1 MRVPSTL
8 RCNTASRSGTTSV
21 DCDVAIVGAG
31 PYGLAAAA
39 HLAPT
44 DGLEV
49 RVFGRPMSFWDEQ
62 MPRGMRLR
70 SPYVAST
77 IGNPDDTRTLDAY
90 QRATGRLVTRPV
102 PLSDFV
108 AYGRWFAAGLATAP
122 DERFVQ
128 AIETSPAGYVL
139 RLQDGDTTT
148 ARRVV
153 VAGGIAPF
161 ADRPPVFDGL
171 DAEHATHASE
181 HHDLGVFAGKR
192 VLVVGG
198 GQSALESAAL
208 LKEGG
213 ASVEMVVREQRI
225 FFLRRAPIIHKLGPI
240 TKAAFAPAEVGP
252 AGVSRLVSAPR
263 VFRSL
268 PRRTQDRFSV
278 RSLRPAGAAWLT
290 DRVRDVPIN
299 LGRTIA
305 AAQVR
310 TGRVEVTLDDGS
322 RREADHVL
330 MATGYRVD
338 IAKYPFLPAAI
349 LRRVRQVDGYP
360 VLSTGFETTLP
371 GLYVIGAPSA
381 WSYGP
386 LMRFVAGSEFAAPTL
401 ARAIRTA
408 GARSRAR

>member
-1 MRVPSTL
+1 MRVPTSSTRNAPL
-8 RCNTASRSGTTSV
+8 SSGTTPA

-39 HLAPT
+39 HLGPNH
-44 DGLEV
+44 GLEV
-49 RVFGRPMSFWDEQ
+49 RVFGRPLSFWDEQ
-62 MPRGMRLR
+62 MPRGMLLR

-77 IGNPDDTRTLDAY
+77 IGSPDDARSLDAY

-108 AYGRWFAAGLATAP
+108 AYGRWFAASLPTTP
-122 DERFVQ
+122 DERFV
-128 AIETSPAGYVL
+128 ATIETTPAGFAL

-153 VAGGIAPF
+153 IAGGIAPF
-161 ADRPPVFDGL
+161 ADRPAVFDGI

-181 HHDLGVFAGKR
+181 HRDLGVFVGRR

-208 LKEGG
+208 LKEAG
-213 ASVEMVVREQRI
+213 ASVEVVVREERI
-225 FFLRRAPIIHKLGPI
+225 FYLRRAPIIHKLGPI

-290 DRVRDVPIN
+290 DRLREVPIS
-299 LGRTIA
+299 LGRTITA
-305 AAQVR
+305 ARVR
-310 TGRVEVTLDDGS
+310 NGRVEVTLDDGS
-322 RREADHVL
+322 RRDADHVL
-330 MATGYRVD
+330 LATGYRVD

-349 LRRVRQVDGYP
+349 LGRVRQVDGYP

-408 GARSRAR
+408 GAPSRAR

>member
-1 MRVPSTL
+1 MRVPTPPT
-8 RCNTASRSGTTSV
+8 RNASFGAGTTPA

-39 HLAPT
+39 HLAPIH
-44 DGLEV
+44 GLEV

-62 MPRGMRLR
+62 MPRGMLLR

-77 IGNPDDTRTLDAY
+77 IGNPDDARSLDAY

-108 AYGRWFAAGLATAP
+108 AYGCWFAAGLAAAA
-122 DERFVQ
+122 DARFVES
-128 AIETSPAGYVL
+128 IETSPAGFAV
-139 RLQDGDTTT
+139 RLEDGETTT

-153 VAGGIAPF
+153 IAGGIAPF
-161 ADRPPVFDGL
+161 ADRPAVFEAI
-171 DAEHATHASE
+171 DAEFATHASE
-181 HHDLGVFAGKR
+181 HRDLGVFAGRR

-208 LKEGG
+208 LKEAG
-213 ASVEMVVREQRI
+213 ASVEMVVREERI
-225 FFLRRAPIIHKLGPI
+225 FFLRRAPIIHKLGPV
-240 TKAAFAPAEVGP
+240 TKLAFAPAEVGP
-252 AGVSRLVSAPR
+252 AGISRLVSAPR
-263 VFRSL
+263 VFRVL

-290 DRVRDVPIN
+290 DRVSAVPIN
-299 LGRTIA
+299 LGRTIT
-305 AAQVR
+305 AAQIHNAR
-310 TGRVEVTLDDGS
+310 IQVTLDDGS

-330 MATGYRVD
+330 LATGYRVD

-349 LRRVRQVDGYP
+349 LGRVRQVDGYP
-360 VLSTGFETTLP
+360 ILSTGFETTLP

-401 ARAIRTA
+401 ARAIRST

>member
-1 MRVPSTL
+1 MRVPTTL
-8 RCNTASRSGTTSV
+8 RCNTASRSGTTPA

-128 AIETSPAGYVL
+128 TIETSPAGFVL

-161 ADRPPVFDGL
+161 ADRPAVFDGS
-171 DAEHATHASE
+171 TPNTRRTPASIAI
-181 HHDLGVFAGKR
+181 LGCSPDKR

-252 AGVSRLVSAPR
+252 AGISRLVSAPR

-310 TGRVEVTLDDGS
+310 GGRVEVTLDDGS

-338 IAKYPFLPAAI
+338 IAKYSFLPAAI
-349 LRRVRQVDGYP
+349 LGRVRQVDGYP

>member
-1 MRVPSTL
+1 MRVP
-8 RCNTASRSGTTSV
+8 ASPTRNAALNAATTPA

-39 HLAPT
+39 HLART
-44 DGLEV
+44 DGLDV
-49 RVFGRPMSFWDEQ
+49 RIFGRPMSFWDEQ
-62 MPRGMRLR
+62 MPRGMLLR
-70 SPYVAST
+70 SPYVATT
-77 IGNPDDTRTLDAY
+77 IGSPDDAHSLDAY
-90 QRATGRLVTRPV
+90 QRMTGRLVTRPV

-108 AYGRWFAAGLATAP
+108 AYGRWFAQGLSTTS
-122 DERFVQ
+122 DERFVET
-128 AIETSPAGYVL
+128 IETSPAGFVL
-139 RLQDGDTTT
+139 RLADGDATT

-153 VAGGIAPF
+153 IAGGIAPF
-161 ADRPPVFDGL
+161 ADRPTVFGAV

-181 HHDLGVFAGKR
+181 HRDLGVFAGKR

-208 LKEGG
+208 LTEGG
-213 ASVEMVVREQRI
+213 ARVEMVVREDRI

-252 AGVSRLVSAPR
+252 AGISRLVSAPR

-299 LGRTIA
+299 LGRTVTA
-305 AAQVR
+305 VQVR
-310 TGRVEVTLDDGS
+310 NGRLEVTLDDTS

-330 MATGYRVD
+330 LATGYRVD

-349 LRRVRQVDGYP
+349 LGRVRQVDGYP
-360 VLSTGFETTLP
+360 VLSSGFESTLA

-401 ARAIRTA
+401 ARAIRAA
-408 GARSRAR
+408 GARTRAR

>member
-1 MRVPSTL
+1 MRVPTTP
-8 RCNTASRSGTTSV
+8 RCNTALRSGSTPA

-44 DGLEV
+44 HGLEV
-49 RVFGRPMSFWDEQ
+49 RVFGRPMRFWDEQ

-90 QRATGRLVTRPV
+90 QRATGSLVTRPV

-128 AIETSPAGYVL
+128 TIDTSPAGFVL

-161 ADRPPVFDGL
+161 ADRPAVFDGI
-171 DAEHATHASE
+171 DAEHATHTSE
-181 HHDLGVFAGKR
+181 HRDLGVFAGKR

-252 AGVSRLVSAPR
+252 AGISRLVSAPR

-299 LGRTIA
+299 LGRTVT

-310 TGRVEVTLDDGS
+310 AGRVEVTLDDGS
-322 RREADHVL
+322 RRETDHVL

-349 LRRVRQVDGYP
+349 LDRVRRVDGYP

-401 ARAIRTA
+401 ARAIRSA
-408 GARSRAR
+408 GARSRTR

>member
-1 MRVPSTL
+1 MRVPTPPIRNAALTSPTL
-8 RCNTASRSGTTSV
+8 PA
-21 DCDVAIVGAG
+21 DADVAIIGAG
-31 PYGLAAAA
+31 PYGLAAVA

-44 DGLEV
+44 HGLEV

-62 MPRGMRLR
+62 MPCGMLLR

-77 IGNPDDTRTLDAY
+77 IGNPGDGRSLDAY
-90 QRATGRLVTRPV
+90 QRVTGRLVTRPV

-108 AYGRWFAAGLATAP
+108 AYGRWFAAGLPTTP
-122 DERFVQ
+122 DERFVDT
-128 AIETSPAGYVL
+128 IDTSPAGFVL
-139 RLQDGDTTT
+139 RLQDGETTT

-153 VAGGIAPF
+153 IAGGIAPF
-161 ADRPPVFDGL
+161 ADRPAVFDGI
-171 DAEHATHASE
+171 DAEYATHTSE
-181 HHDLGVFAGKR
+181 HRDLGLFGGKR
-192 VLVVGG
+192 VLIVGG

-208 LKEGG
+208 LNEAA
-213 ASVEMVVREQRI
+213 ASVEMVVREERI

-240 TKAAFAPAEVGP
+240 TNLAFAPAEVGP
-252 AGVSRLVSAPR
+252 AGISRLVSAPR

-290 DRVRDVPIN
+290 DRVREVPIS
-299 LGRTIA
+299 LGRTVTA
-305 AAQVR
+305 AKVR
-310 TGRVEVTLDDGS
+310 TGRIEVTLDDGS

-330 MATGYRVD
+330 LATGYRVD
-338 IAKYPFLPAAI
+338 FAKYPFLPAAVLDRI
-349 LRRVRQVDGYP
+349 RRVDGYP

-408 GARSRAR
+408 GTRSRAW